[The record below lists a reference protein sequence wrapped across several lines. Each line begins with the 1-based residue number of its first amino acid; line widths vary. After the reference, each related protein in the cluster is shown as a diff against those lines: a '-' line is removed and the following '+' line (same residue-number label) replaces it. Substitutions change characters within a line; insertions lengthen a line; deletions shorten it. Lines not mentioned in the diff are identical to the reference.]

1 VTNRASRV
9 DALRRKKVAVAAGR
23 IADAKR
29 RTALMNS
36 KVQLF
41 CRVRS
46 RSTLFIT
53 LCFRSTAPI
62 TRLPPPFSLYILVPS
77 LNFNPSLKQAL

>member
-1 VTNRASRV
+1 MSNRAGRV

-36 KVQLF
+36 KAK
-41 CRVRS
+41 RAR
-46 RSTLFIT
+46 
-53 LCFRSTAPI
+53 FR
-62 TRLPPPFSLYILVPS
+62 L
-77 LNFNPSLKQAL
+77 